1 MYDNL
6 SIVYDKL
13 MDVDYSIYKSIID
26 ERLNSKNNQKIL
38 DLGCGSGT
46 LIECLSKYGK
56 VYAADNNEN
65 MLSLARN
72 KNSNAEFF
80 LLDLLEITKL
90 EEKFNFIISSFDVF
104 NYLLDFSEFKK
115 GLIEVYNSLEND
127 GEFIF
132 DIHTPNKINYMIE
145 QKVFAY
151 EDFDISYLWFTYET
165 EKSNEVES
173 EITFFIKQKNNLYK
187 KIEEFQKQRAYEI
200 DLVFETLK
208 KIGFKINN
216 YFCDFDRKN
225 KNYKNADRVI
235 FILKKENNS

>member
-1 MYDNL
+1 
-6 SIVYDKL
+6 
-13 MDVDYSIYKSIID
+13 
-26 ERLNSKNNQKIL
+26 
-38 DLGCGSGT
+38 
-46 LIECLSKYGK
+46 
-56 VYAADNNEN
+56 
-65 MLSLARN
+65 
-72 KNSNAEFF
+72 
-80 LLDLLEITKL
+80 
-90 EEKFNFIISSFDVF
+90 
-104 NYLLDFSEFKK
+104 
-115 GLIEVYNSLEND
+115 
-127 GEFIF
+127 
-132 DIHTPNKINYMIE
+132 MIE

>member
-26 ERLNSKNNQKIL
+26 ERLKLKNNQKIL

-80 LLDLLEITKL
+80 FVRSIR
-90 EEKFNFIISSFDVF
+90 N
-104 NYLLDFSEFKK
+104 
-115 GLIEVYNSLEND
+115 
-127 GEFIF
+127 
-132 DIHTPNKINYMIE
+132 NKIRR
-145 QKVFAY
+145 
-151 EDFDISYLWFTYET
+151 
-165 EKSNEVES
+165 
-173 EITFFIKQKNNLYK
+173 
-187 KIEEFQKQRAYEI
+187 KI
-200 DLVFETLK
+200 
-208 KIGFKINN
+208 
-216 YFCDFDRKN
+216 
-225 KNYKNADRVI
+225 
-235 FILKKENNS
+235 